1 MMSSCENDDT
11 TNLGH
16 VPVPYEKLSS
26 SEDENATDSKARSV
40 CSDLS
45 EALEI
50 CQSLNAAP
58 WFDST
63 LNVVR
68 PHNFLPI
75 WKAVSRETL
84 ELANRTLVYSPGPS
98 CPSGIRFFPLEPLR
112 GSAHQQRGITGRTA
126 RSSKTAGSPIQSFRG
141 RQSERS
147 SSACTSLCSPV
158 NSTSQGGTGLQYHSG
173 DPLRVPSRHFTRLG
187 GRRVVALPT
196 ALTEDHHWS
205 ATPEW
210 TDFVAVRGY
219 LRGPVST
226 TQQS

>member
-1 MMSSCENDDT
+1 MMSSNKTIDT
-11 TNLGH
+11 TDVGH
-16 VPVPYEKLSS
+16 VPYEKHSS
-26 SEDENATDSKARSV
+26 SEDETATDSQPRSV
-40 CSDLS
+40 SSDLS

-50 CQSLNAAP
+50 CQSLNTAP

-75 WKAVSRETL
+75 WKAVPRETL
-84 ELANRTLVYSPGPS
+84 ELANRTLVYSPS
-98 CPSGIRFFPLEPLR
+98 CPSGTRFFPLEPLR
-112 GSAHQQRGITGRTA
+112 GSAHQERGITTGRIA

-141 RQSERS
+141 RQSQRS

-158 NSTSQGGTGLQYHSG
+158 NSASQGAARLQYHSG
-173 DPLRVPSRHFTRLG
+173 DPLRLPSRRFTRLG
-187 GRRVVALPT
+187 GRCVVELPT
-196 ALTEDHHWS
+196 APTEDEDHHWS

-219 LRGPVST
+219 LRGPVSIAN
-226 TQQS
+226 